1 MIHLNAYEAT
11 TYQSLTL
18 ADAGE
23 LQNYTNRYPTLWIKI
38 AEPTPDLA
46 RQLNLDMRLLN
57 ANTPGM
63 FTYQHTAVVV
73 IPERTTMLITPRL
86 VLTMGQHIDLPT
98 DAIPP
103 SSAHL
108 AMLLLSAITEELAG
122 EYETLRQDMLE
133 LRQGKPTPPQIL
145 ALQDRIR
152 QTLGKAQQLTD
163 DFAQHK
169 SHPMFEKAALEA
181 TLLLQQMRAVSYQLT
196 VLNYWQVDDLWKL
209 AQSQPTQAGFTRN
222 DMIFAGLFILAILIA
237 ALT

>member
-18 ADAGE
+18 ADASE
-23 LQNYTNRYPTLWIKI
+23 LQNYTNRYPTLWIKT
-38 AEPTPDLA
+38 AEPTPDMA
-46 RQLNLDMRLLN
+46 RQLNLDIRLLE
-57 ANTPGM
+57 TTSPGM
-63 FTYQHTAVVV
+63 FIYQHSAVVV
-73 IPERTTMLITPRL
+73 IPDRTTMLITPRL
-86 VLTMGQHIDLPT
+86 VLTIGQPVDLPA
-98 DAIPP
+98 DVVPP

-108 AMLLLSAITEELAG
+108 AMMLLSSITDELEE
-122 EYETLRQDMLE
+122 EYETLRRDLLA
-133 LRQGKPTPPQIL
+133 LRQGIPTSPQIL

-152 QTLGKAQQLTD
+152 ETLGLAQQLTD

-196 VLNYWQVDDLWKL
+196 VLNYWQVDDLWKVV
-209 AQSQPTQAGFTRN
+209 QSQPAQAGFTRN
-222 DMIFAGLFILAILIA
+222 DMIFAGLFILAILVA

>member
-18 ADAGE
+18 AEASE
-23 LQNYTNRYPTLWIKI
+23 LQNYTNRYPTLWIKT
-38 AEPTPDLA
+38 AESTPELA
-46 RQLNLDMRLLN
+46 RQLNLDIRLLE
-57 ANTPGM
+57 TTIPGM

-86 VLTMGQHIDLPT
+86 VLTIGQPIDLPA
-98 DAIPP
+98 DAIPQ

-108 AMLLLSAITEELAG
+108 AMLLLSALTGELAG
-122 EYETLRQDMLE
+122 EYETLRRDLLG
-133 LRQGKPTPPQIL
+133 LRQGNPTPPQIL

-152 QTLGKAQQLTD
+152 EALGIAQQLTD
-163 DFAQHK
+163 DFAQYK
-169 SHPMFEKAALEA
+169 SHPLFEKATLEA

-196 VLNYWQVDDLWKL
+196 VLNYWQVDDLWKV
-209 AQSQPTQAGFTRN
+209 AQSQPAQAGFTRN
-222 DMIFAGLFILAILIA
+222 DMIFAGLFILAILVA